1 MWVYKGS
8 KFYNRSMKLC
18 LEDNYVKVY
27 PAQHN
32 KGKLTVAERNIKFW
46 KNKIYK
52 YLTSILKSVYID
64 KSDDI
69 INEYTL

>member
-32 KGKLTVAERNIKFW
+32 KGKLTVAE
-46 KNKIYK
+46 
-52 YLTSILKSVYID
+52 
-64 KSDDI
+64 
-69 INEYTL
+69 